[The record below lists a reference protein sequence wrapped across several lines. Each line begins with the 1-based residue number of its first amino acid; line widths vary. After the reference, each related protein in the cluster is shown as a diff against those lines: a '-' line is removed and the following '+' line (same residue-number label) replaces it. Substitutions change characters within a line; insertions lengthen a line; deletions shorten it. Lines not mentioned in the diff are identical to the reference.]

1 MRKRIYFALLLMSCC
16 LCLSFMS
23 STYSRY
29 VAGTQGNISMY
40 FAKWQILV
48 NDQDIAD
55 ENVSE
60 ISITPTIEQSVN
72 VRNNVMAPT
81 SKGYFDIDIDASNV
95 DMSYR
100 YTITLSIDNE
110 DIPDL
115 LISKYAI
122 LPEDYEEGDTLEYT
136 TIQNNEIT
144 NTVLFDNETEDFAFE
159 PFTIRVY
166 FEWYDGDDEEMDDED
181 DTAIGLG
188 DDESFSISAS
198 ITFEQVTDSELED
211 DEDDEDEEENPLQEP
226 NDPQNPIQE

>member
-1 MRKRIYFALLLMSCC
+1 
-16 LCLSFMS
+16 
-23 STYSRY
+23 
-29 VAGTQGNISMY
+29 MY

-136 TIQNNEIT
+136 TIQNNEVT

-166 FEWYDGDDEEMDDED
+166 FEWYDGDDDEMDDED

-211 DEDDEDEEENPLQEP
+211 EEDDDEEEQEPVQEP